1 MQYQYLAGLIVFA
14 GVGSFLITD
23 TIDFCRDLQRRDR
36 RSRWYV
42 DLLRLLFLAGI
53 TIIGHQV
60 ASKTFRSSQDQL
72 TFLAIGLIGSVSA
85 YFATQRIKSSREH

>member
-60 ASKTFRSSQDQL
+60 ASETFRSSQDQL
-72 TFLAIGLIGSVSA
+72 TFLAIGLIGAVSA
-85 YFATQRIKSSREH
+85 HVLSQRLNPSRKL